1 MEHIDN
7 DLKRRLDEAVRRINV
22 PEFIPSDP
30 VRFPREFGDIRD
42 IETSAFLCALLAWG
56 RRSMILRDCRRLLD
70 LTEWQ
75 PYRFVME
82 EGWRPLDPRENIH
95 RTFFVS
101 HLAYFM
107 RGLRDVYRRH
117 SSLDAF
123 CADSGAGACEAPA
136 WRFAEALRGVM
147 MSANEDEPCPQCIPS
162 NIATTALKR
171 FNMALRWLVRDDGIV
186 DMGVWRSIPKSR
198 LYLPLDVHVGNISR
212 ELGLLTR
219 RSADRKAVEQL
230 TAALRAMRPDD
241 PAIYDFALF
250 GLGVERA
257 GTLGI

>member
-1 MEHIDN
+1 
-7 DLKRRLDEAVRRINV
+7 
-22 PEFIPSDP
+22 
-30 VRFPREFGDIRD
+30 
-42 IETSAFLCALLAWG
+42 
-56 RRSMILRDCRRLLD
+56 
-70 LTEWQ
+70 
-75 PYRFVME
+75 
-82 EGWRPLDPRENIH
+82 
-95 RTFFVS
+95 
-101 HLAYFM
+101 
-107 RGLRDVYRRH
+107 
-117 SSLDAF
+117 
-123 CADSGAGACEAPA
+123 
-136 WRFAEALRGVM
+136 